1 MIDKYMLER
10 DGQIDFYNRVL
21 PRVNPALNIDDILA
35 DNSDGVL
42 NGNLLEFKLTVTD
55 LNAVLFQC
63 VKYLSA
69 MRIKGKPIPANI
81 LIIDLNAAT
90 LWVYHSADYLTAIEK
105 PYSGGASKDNSG
117 FIGAAAAETLRYESN
132 ATDTTRL
139 VALLKEDNYTKTHI
153 DENCIVGW
161 AEHFYRVRPTARKE
175 DFLGD
180 DTGKYKKIGEIRKP
194 VIFADYLIPYTGKT
208 NVKFNYLMDKL
219 NDFLLKKNLGAFYTA
234 SLYAEKALE
243 LVRRAIARVPAG
255 NDYII
260 LDRCAGTGNLE
271 SYMTDEELS
280 HTIVSTVEYYEYK
293 VLQELI
299 GSRVREIIPPIETAD
314 TFNAG
319 LVTGADA
326 LSKEYIENP
335 IIKQY
340 IDNPKITV
348 ILFENPPYAET
359 TSAEHQ
365 RRGAGAKSSA
375 TWKTSYAVTEM
386 KADIKGK
393 VKGSPSNDMGN
404 AFIWSGFKYYLRQ
417 PTDSYIVFSPV
428 KYWKA
433 QHLIK
438 KQFLGGFAFNRR
450 HFHTNIDACIMCALW
465 ANVDDKI
472 TGEFNLTGYDIVD
485 SVLTECPKK
494 LPVKRINT
502 MFSSVYYDKR
512 NFSDTDKTDGILT
525 EGDGLEARNGQKRR
539 VTPLYNR
546 NILCYMVADSSG
558 FDNPDLHSSILAGA
572 RYNGNGFFVRKDNYL
587 EKLVLFAAS
596 RYITYN
602 RAWTERA
609 RIMKSADG
617 AAAFARDV
625 ANGKLKPFLLR
636 CLLFTCL
643 EMQNH
648 MRTFTGSDGR
658 FYRNE
663 LCFDTTN
670 GATLA
675 SRDIQGLA
683 MNAAEKALM
692 AQWETVLKYAKQT
705 MPNERNNGGY
715 NPALTYGVYQI
726 FAELDTSYT
735 DETTDKTVYDNVE
748 LHTALNGLK
757 ELVKAYYNSEIVPIL
772 FEYEFVK

>member
-1 MIDKYMLER
+1 MIDKYTLER

-81 LIIDLNAAT
+81 LIIDLNAGK

-117 FIGAAAAETLRYESN
+117 FIGSAAVENLHYERN
-132 ATDTTRL
+132 AHDTTRL
-139 VALLKEDNYTKTHI
+139 VALLKENNYTKIHI

-161 AEHFYRVRPTARKE
+161 AEHFYRARPTARKE

-180 DTGKYKKIGEIRKP
+180 DTGKHKKIGEIRKP
-194 VIFADYLIPYTGKT
+194 IVFADYIIPYTGKT

-348 ILFENPPYAET
+348 ILFENPPYAEV
-359 TSAEHQ
+359 SIEHRKQ
-365 RRGAGAKSSA
+365 EKAVNRKAI
-375 TWKTSYAVTEM
+375 WKNSYAVGEM
-386 KADIKGK
+386 KRA
-393 VKGSPSNDMGN
+393 VKGTASNDLGS

-433 QHLIK
+433 LHLVK
-438 KQFLGGFAFNRR
+438 KQFLGG
-450 HFHTNIDACIMCALW
+450 
-465 ANVDDKI
+465 
-472 TGEFNLTGYDIVD
+472 
-485 SVLTECPKK
+485 
-494 LPVKRINT
+494 
-502 MFSSVYYDKR
+502 
-512 NFSDTDKTDGILT
+512 
-525 EGDGLEARNGQKRR
+525 
-539 VTPLYNR
+539 
-546 NILCYMVADSSG
+546 
-558 FDNPDLHSSILAGA
+558 
-572 RYNGNGFFVRKDNYL
+572 
-587 EKLVLFAAS
+587 
-596 RYITYN
+596 
-602 RAWTERA
+602 
-609 RIMKSADG
+609 
-617 AAAFARDV
+617 
-625 ANGKLKPFLLR
+625 
-636 CLLFTCL
+636 
-643 EMQNH
+643 
-648 MRTFTGSDGR
+648 
-658 FYRNE
+658 
-663 LCFDTTN
+663 
-670 GATLA
+670 
-675 SRDIQGLA
+675 
-683 MNAAEKALM
+683 
-692 AQWETVLKYAKQT
+692 
-705 MPNERNNGGY
+705 
-715 NPALTYGVYQI
+715 
-726 FAELDTSYT
+726 
-735 DETTDKTVYDNVE
+735 
-748 LHTALNGLK
+748 
-757 ELVKAYYNSEIVPIL
+757 
-772 FEYEFVK
+772 